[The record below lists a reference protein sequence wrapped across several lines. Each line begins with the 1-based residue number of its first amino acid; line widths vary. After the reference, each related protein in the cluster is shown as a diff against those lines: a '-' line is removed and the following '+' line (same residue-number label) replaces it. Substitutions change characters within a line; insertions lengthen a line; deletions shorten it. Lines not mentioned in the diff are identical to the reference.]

1 MQLIRLV
8 EEVKVS
14 KIFSAGSSVKKAA
27 PESLSL
33 GVFIRKA
40 RQDVS
45 MTLRDVEEATQRKVS
60 NAYLC
65 QIENAKI
72 AQPSPRVLLALS
84 RALNIDYEALMKR
97 AGYLL
102 PLPPGALP
110 RAAGSETF
118 SIDNLTADEERQLLE
133 YLTFLRGRKK

>member
-1 MQLIRLV
+1 M
-8 EEVKVS
+8 S
-14 KIFSAGSSVKKAA
+14 KIFSVDSSVKKAA

-45 MTLRDVEEATQRKVS
+45 MTLRDVEEATQRQVS

-84 RALNIDYEALMKR
+84 RALNIDYETLMKR

-102 PLPPGALP
+102 PLSPSTP
-110 RAAGSETF
+110 RAAGSHTF

-133 YLTFLRGRKK
+133 YLTFLRRRK